1 MSRLGLLT
9 RRMLATP
16 AYWWAGLLL
25 VALISGLVWVSR
37 PGPVKG
43 SYAIRQAEVTHQQ
56 AGVPAVSTVSLPHV
70 WDDQAPRWEGEAR
83 YRLAWPVELVEQ
95 PDRTQDLAVLLPR
108 VGARYRV
115 WLNGQEVADRFWVY
129 DGFADTSL
137 VPQIVNLPHAWLA
150 EDPRNNRLEIEVQG
164 QPLRK
169 SGLSLVHVG
178 DATALKQRYD
188 QLMWWQVYATW
199 MVAAVSLMLGLM
211 ALLLWLNTRE
221 RLFGLLAAAAFA
233 WTIRLALTPL
243 ETPPMSFEVWYYLQ
257 KLSFTAYCG
266 FLYLFMWD
274 LFDYRQGHIRNF
286 VHGLLA
292 LGPVWLA
299 VTVYFNNYAMYQLWM
314 AVITL
319 TSLVALVKLFH
330 RARWGLDA
338 NQRLMVVFGAA
349 TMATGVRDFA
359 VVNMGVPGDAD
370 IRWMTVGSLMLM
382 YALGWVLVRRV
393 SAAMEQVKLLNA
405 ELSRK
410 VGEREDEL
418 QRLFEQLQL
427 VESQRVLEAE
437 RRRLTRDM
445 HDGLGSQ
452 LVQALNV
459 VRGGGERVESSAMAA
474 MLNHALEDLR
484 MTLDSLEPM
493 DGDLTTILGTLRQR
507 IAPALQAARVELDW
521 QVQEVPA
528 IPGLEARGVLHVFR
542 CLQEVFANVLKH
554 AQARRVTVITR
565 NLGNQVELC
574 VRDDGVGL
582 GHIDGLRTSG
592 GGRGMG
598 NIRLRAAELGVAVSF
613 EEARP
618 GTCVRFL
625 FPLHPAEGPNGLPV
639 AKSERNTGL
648 SGILDKNSRI
658 PS

>member
-1 MSRLGLLT
+1 MSWAGALT
-9 RRMLATP
+9 RRLLATP
-16 AYWWAGLLL
+16 AYWWAGMLLA
-25 VALISGLVWVSR
+25 VGIAGLAWVSR
-37 PGPVKG
+37 TTPVEG
-43 SYAIRQAEVTHQQ
+43 ALVVRQALVEHRQ
-56 AGVPAVSTVSLPHV
+56 AGVLQVSEVALPHV
-70 WDDQAPRWEGEAR
+70 WDEQSPRWEGEAR
-83 YRLAWPVELVEQ
+83 YRLPWPAGLSYSGGDQ
-95 PDRTQDLAVLLPR
+95 APLAMLLPR

-115 WLNGQEVADRFWVY
+115 WLNGQEVADRFWSY
-129 DGFADTSL
+129 EGFVDTSL
-137 VPQIVNLPHAWLA
+137 VPQIVHLPRAWLA
-150 EDPRNNRLEIEVQG
+150 AEPVDNHIEIEVRG

-169 SGLSLVHVG
+169 SGLSQVQIGRADALV
-178 DATALKQRYD
+178 QRHAD
-188 QLMWWQVYATW
+188 LMWWQVYVTW

-221 RLFGLLAAAAFA
+221 RLFGLLAAATFA
-233 WTIRLALTPL
+233 WAVRLGLSPL

-274 LFDYRQGHIRNF
+274 LFDYRQGLIRSF
-286 VHGLLA
+286 VNGLLW
-292 LGPVWLA
+292 LGPFWLA
-299 VTVYFNNYAMYQLWM
+299 VTVYVDSYAMYWIWM

-319 TSLVALVKLFH
+319 TSAVALVKLFH

-338 NQRLMVVFGAA
+338 NQRLTIVFGAA

-359 VVNMGVPGDAD
+359 VVNMGFPGDAD

-382 YALGWVLVRRV
+382 YALGWVMVRRV
-393 SAAMEQVKLLNA
+393 SAAMEQVRLLNT

-410 VGEREDEL
+410 VGEREVEL
-418 QRLFEQLQL
+418 QRLFERLRH

-459 VRGGGERVESSAMAA
+459 VRGSGPQVDTAAMAA
-474 MLNHALEDLR
+474 MLHHALEDLR

-493 DGDLTTILGTLRQR
+493 DGDLPTILGTLRQR
-507 IAPALQAARVELDW
+507 IAPAMLAAGVELVW
-521 QVQEVPA
+521 QVQEVPP

-554 AQARRVTVITR
+554 AQAGRVTVSTR
-565 NLGNQVELC
+565 DLGGQVELC
-574 VRDDGVGL
+574 VSDDGVGL
-582 GHIDGLRTSG
+582 GRLDGGLSGG

-598 NIRLRAAELGVAVSF
+598 NIRLRAAELGVLVSF
-613 EEARP
+613 EEAAP

-625 FPLHPAEGPNGLPV
+625 FPLQRHDPAG
-639 AKSERNTGL
+639 
-648 SGILDKNSRI
+648 SG
-658 PS
+658 

>member
-1 MSRLGLLT
+1 VSLLGRLT

-16 AYWWAGLLL
+16 AYWWAGMLLL
-25 VALISGLVWVSR
+25 VLIAGLVWVSR
-37 PGPVKG
+37 TSPVQG
-43 SYAIRQAEVTHQQ
+43 AYSIRQAEVEHQQ
-56 AGVPAVSTVSLPHV
+56 TGVPVLSAVALPHV
-70 WDDQAPRWEGEAR
+70 WDDQSPRWEGEAR
-83 YRLAWPVELVEQ
+83 YRLPWPADLVYRS
-95 PDRTQDLAVLLPR
+95 DRSRDLALLLPR

-115 WLNGQEVADRFWVY
+115 WLNGQEVADRFWAY
-129 DGFADTSL
+129 DGFVDTSL

-150 EDPRNNRLEIEVQG
+150 PVARDNRLEIEVRG

-169 SGLSLVHVG
+169 SGLSLVQVG
-178 DATALKQRYD
+178 EANALQKRFA

-211 ALLLWLNTRE
+211 SLLLWLNTRE
-221 RLFGLLAAAAFA
+221 RLFGLLAAATFA
-233 WTIRLALTPL
+233 WTIRLGLTPL

-266 FLYLFMWD
+266 FLFLFMWD
-274 LFDYRQGHIRNF
+274 LFEYRQGPIRSF
-286 VHGLLA
+286 VHGLLF

-299 VTVYFNNYAMYQLWM
+299 VTVYFNSYTMYQSWM
-314 AVITL
+314 AIITL
-319 TSLVALVKLFH
+319 TSVVALVKLFH

-359 VVNMGVPGDAD
+359 VVNMGLPGDAD

-393 SAAMEQVKLLNA
+393 SAAMEQVRLLNA

-418 QRLFEQLQL
+418 QRLFEQLRL
-427 VESQRVLEAE
+427 VESQRVLDTE

-459 VRGGGERVESSAMAA
+459 VRGGGEQVDSSAVAA

-493 DGDLTTILGTLRQR
+493 EGDLTTILGTLRQR
-507 IAPALQAARVELDW
+507 IAPALQAARIELDW

-528 IPGLEARGVLHVFR
+528 VPGLEARGVLHVFR

-554 AQARRVTVITR
+554 AQAQRVTVSTR
-565 NLGNQVELC
+565 DLGGQVELC

-582 GHIDGLRTSG
+582 GQLDRRRVGG

-613 EEARP
+613 EDARP

-625 FPLHPAEGPNGLPV
+625 FPLQQSGALV
-639 AKSERNTGL
+639 TG
-648 SGILDKNSRI
+648 
-658 PS
+658 

>member
-1 MSRLGLLT
+1 MNRWGCLSRRLLE
-9 RRMLATP
+9 TP
-16 AYWWAGLLL
+16 AYWWAGMLLL
-25 VALISGLVWVSR
+25 VLISGLIWVSR
-37 PGPVKG
+37 TSPVQG
-43 SYAIRQAEVTHQQ
+43 AYPIRQAEVLHRQ
-56 AGVPAVSTVSLPHV
+56 AGVPAQSLMALPHV
-70 WDDQAPRWEGEAR
+70 WDDQEPRWEGEAR
-83 YRLAWPVELVEQ
+83 YRLEWPAELTYQ
-95 PDRTQDLAVLLPR
+95 AGQRRDYAVLLPR

-115 WLNGQEVADRFWVY
+115 WLNGQEVANRFWVY
-129 DGFADTSL
+129 PGFADTSL
-137 VPQIVNLPHAWLA
+137 VPQIVYLPHAWLA
-150 EDPRNNRLEIEVQG
+150 TEARNNRLEIDVRG

-169 SGLSLVHVG
+169 SGLSQVQVG

-211 ALLLWLNTRE
+211 SLLLWLNTRE
-221 RLFGLLAAAAFA
+221 RLFGLLAAATFA
-233 WTIRLALTPL
+233 WTVRLGLTPL

-266 FLYLFMWD
+266 FLFLFMWD
-274 LFDYRQGHIRNF
+274 LFEYRQGPIRSF
-286 VHGLLA
+286 VHGLLF

-299 VTVYFNNYAMYQLWM
+299 VTVYMNSYAMYQLWM

-319 TSLVALVKLFH
+319 TSVVALIKLFH

-382 YALGWVLVRRV
+382 YALGWVVVRRV

-418 QRLFEQLQL
+418 QRLFEQLRL

-445 HDGLGSQ
+445 HEGLGSQ
-452 LVQALNV
+452 LVQAHNV
-459 VRGGGERVESSAMAA
+459 VRGSGEQVDSQAVAS

-493 DGDLTTILGTLRQR
+493 DGDLPTILGTLRQR
-507 IAPALQAARVELDW
+507 IAPALQAARIELDW
-521 QVQEVPA
+521 QVQEVPPV
-528 IPGLEARGVLHVFR
+528 PGLEARGVLHVFR

-554 AQARRVTVITR
+554 AQAQRVTVSTR
-565 NLGNQVELC
+565 DLGGQVELC
-574 VRDDGVGL
+574 VRDDGIGL
-582 GHIDGLRTSG
+582 GQLDRMTRGG

-598 NIRLRAAELGVAVSF
+598 NIRLRASELGVAVSF
-613 EEARP
+613 EDARP

-625 FPLHPAEGPNGLPV
+625 FPLQQPAALMAG
-639 AKSERNTGL
+639 
-648 SGILDKNSRI
+648 
-658 PS
+658 

>member
-1 MSRLGLLT
+1 M
-9 RRMLATP
+9 
-16 AYWWAGLLL
+16 LL
-25 VALISGLVWVSR
+25 VMLIAVLLWVTRTSPVAGAWVVQVAQVDYVPTSGAPL
-37 PGPVKG
+37 
-43 SYAIRQAEVTHQQ
+43 
-56 AGVPAVSTVSLPHV
+56 STTVELPHV
-70 WDDQAPRWEGEAR
+70 WDDQSPRWAGRAVYHLDWPEG
-83 YRLAWPVELVEQ
+83 LVYSRDAA
-95 PDRTQDLAVLLPR
+95 PALAVLLPR

-115 WLNGQEVADRFWVY
+115 RLNGHEVTDRFWSY
-129 DGFADTSL
+129 AGFVDTSL
-137 VPQIVNLPHAWLA
+137 VPQIVQLPRSWLA
-150 EDPRNNRLEIEVQG
+150 ADAAANRLEIEVAG

-169 SGLSLVHVG
+169 SGLSPVQIG
-178 DATALKQRYD
+178 DAEALTQRHD

-211 ALLLWLNTRE
+211 SLLLWLNTRE
-221 RLFGLLAAAAFA
+221 RIFGLLTAAAFS
-233 WTIRLALTPL
+233 WSVRLALTVL

-274 LFDYRQGHIRNF
+274 LFDYRQGVIRTF
-286 VHGLLA
+286 VHGLLVIA
-292 LGPVWLA
+292 PVWLA
-299 VTVYFNNYAMYQLWM
+299 LTVYFNSYGMYQLWM

-319 TSLVALVKLFH
+319 TSAVALVKLFH

-338 NQRLMVVFGAA
+338 NQRLTIVFAAA

-359 VVNMGVPGDAD
+359 VVNMGLPGDAD

-393 SAAMEQVKLLNA
+393 AAAMEQVRLLNA

-410 VGEREDEL
+410 VGEREGEV
-418 QRLFEQLQL
+418 QRLFERLRV

-459 VRGGGERVESSAMAA
+459 VRGGGDRVERSAVAA

-493 DGDLTTILGTLRQR
+493 DGDLPTILGTLRQR
-507 IAPALQAARVELDW
+507 ISPALLAAQIELDW
-521 QVQEVPA
+521 RVQEVPA

-554 AQARRVTVITR
+554 AQARRVTVSTR
-565 NLGNQVELC
+565 DLGGQVELC
-574 VRDDGVGL
+574 VTDDGVGIPAS
-582 GHIDGLRTSG
+582 GPSSSG
-592 GGRGMG
+592 GGRGIG
-598 NIRLRAAELGVAVSF
+598 NIRLRASELGVVVSF
-613 EEARP
+613 EDARP

-625 FPLHPAEGPNGLPV
+625 FPLHRSGAEAL
-639 AKSERNTGL
+639 
-648 SGILDKNSRI
+648 
-658 PS
+658 

>member
-1 MSRLGLLT
+1 MSQLGRLT

-16 AYWWAGLLL
+16 AYWWAGMLLL
-25 VALISGLVWVSR
+25 VLIVGLVWVSR
-37 PGPVKG
+37 TGPVQG
-43 SYAIRQAEVTHQQ
+43 AYSIQRAEVEHQQ
-56 AGVPAVSTVSLPHV
+56 AGVPVLSAVVLPHV
-70 WDDQAPRWEGEAR
+70 WDDQSPRWEGEAR
-83 YRLAWPVELVEQ
+83 YRLEWPADLVYR
-95 PDRTQDLAVLLPR
+95 PDRSRDLALLLPR

-115 WLNGQEVADRFWVY
+115 WLNGQEVADRFWAY
-129 DGFADTSL
+129 DGFVDTSL
-137 VPQIVNLPHAWLA
+137 VPQIVSLPHAWLA
-150 EDPRNNRLEIEVQG
+150 PNARDNRLEIEVRG

-169 SGLSLVHVG
+169 SGLSLVQVG
-178 DATALKQRYD
+178 DANALQKRFA

-211 ALLLWLNTRE
+211 SLLLWLNTRE
-221 RLFGLLAAAAFA
+221 RLFGLLAAATFA
-233 WTIRLALTPL
+233 WTIRLGLTPL

-266 FLYLFMWD
+266 FLFLFMWD
-274 LFDYRQGHIRNF
+274 LFEYRQGPIRSF
-286 VHGLLA
+286 VHGLLF

-299 VTVYFNNYAMYQLWM
+299 VTVYLNSYGMYQLWM

-319 TSLVALVKLFH
+319 TSVVALIKLFH

-393 SAAMEQVKLLNA
+393 SSAMEQVKLLNA

-418 QRLFEQLQL
+418 QRLFEQLRL

-459 VRGGGERVESSAMAA
+459 VRGGGQQMDSVSVAA

-493 DGDLTTILGTLRQR
+493 EGDLATILGTLRQR
-507 IAPALQAARVELDW
+507 IAPALQAAQVELDW

-554 AQARRVTVITR
+554 ARASRVTVITR
-565 NLGNQVELC
+565 DLGGQVELC
-574 VRDDGVGL
+574 VRDDGIGL
-582 GHIDGLRTSG
+582 GSLQAARTSG

-598 NIRLRAAELGVAVSF
+598 NIRLRASELGVFVSF
-613 EEARP
+613 EDARP

-625 FPLHPAEGPNGLPV
+625 FPLQQPDPMAGG
-639 AKSERNTGL
+639 
-648 SGILDKNSRI
+648 
-658 PS
+658 

>member
-1 MSRLGLLT
+1 MSWAGALT
-9 RRMLATP
+9 RRLLATP
-16 AYWWAGLLL
+16 AYWWAGMLL
-25 VALISGLVWVSR
+25 VVLIAGLLWVSR
-37 PGPVKG
+37 TGPVEG
-43 SYAIRQAEVTHQQ
+43 AHVIRVAQVEHRPSGGAPVS
-56 AGVPAVSTVSLPHV
+56 STVELPHV
-70 WDDQAPRWEGEAR
+70 WDDQSPRWEGQAR
-83 YRLAWPVELVEQ
+83 YRLDWPEALSYAKGDA
-95 PDRTQDLAVLLPR
+95 PALALLLPR

-115 WLNGQEVADRFWVY
+115 WLNGQEVADRYWSY
-129 DGFADTSL
+129 AGFADTAL
-137 VPQIVNLPHAWLA
+137 VPQIVQLPRPWLA
-150 EDPRNNRLEIEVQG
+150 PDAAANRLEIEVAG

-178 DATALKQRYD
+178 DADALLQRHA

-211 ALLLWLNTRE
+211 SLLLWLNTRE
-221 RLFGLLAAAAFA
+221 RLFGLLAAAAFSWA
-233 WTIRLALTPL
+233 VRLGLTAL
-243 ETPPMSFEVWYYLQ
+243 ETPPMPFEVWYYLQ

-274 LFDYRQGHIRNF
+274 LFDYRQGTIRTF
-286 VHGLLA
+286 VHGLLVIA
-292 LGPVWLA
+292 PVWLA
-299 VTVYFNNYAMYQLWM
+299 LTVYFNSYAMYQLWM
-314 AVITL
+314 AIITL
-319 TSLVALVKLFH
+319 TSAVALVKLFH

-338 NQRLMVVFGAA
+338 NQRLTIVFAAA

-359 VVNMGVPGDAD
+359 VVNMGLPGDAD

-393 SAAMEQVKLLNA
+393 SAAIEQVRLLNA

-410 VGEREDEL
+410 VEEREDEV
-418 QRLFEQLQL
+418 QRLFERLRL

-459 VRGGGERVESSAMAA
+459 VRGGGERVESTAVAA

-493 DGDLTTILGTLRQR
+493 DGDLPTILGTLRQR
-507 IAPALQAARVELDW
+507 IAPALQAAQVELDW

-554 AQARRVTVITR
+554 AQARRVTVSTR
-565 NLGNQVELC
+565 DLGDQVELC
-574 VRDDGVGL
+574 VRDDGIGL
-582 GHIDGLRTSG
+582 KAPSRNGPG
-592 GGRGMG
+592 GGRGIG

-613 EEARP
+613 EDARP
-618 GTCVRFL
+618 GTRVRFL
-625 FPLHPAEGPNGLPV
+625 FPSHRPDPLIH
-639 AKSERNTGL
+639 
-648 SGILDKNSRI
+648 
-658 PS
+658 

>member
-1 MSRLGLLT
+1 M
-9 RRMLATP
+9 
-16 AYWWAGLLL
+16 LLL
-25 VALISGLVWVSR
+25 VLISGLVWVSR
-37 PGPVKG
+37 TGPVQG
-43 SYAIRQAEVTHQQ
+43 AYSIQRAEVEHQQ
-56 AGVPAVSTVSLPHV
+56 VGVPVRSAVALPHV
-70 WDDQAPRWEGEAR
+70 WDDQTPRWEGEAR
-83 YRLAWPVELVEQ
+83 YRLEWPADLGYR
-95 PDRTQDLAVLLPR
+95 PDRGRDLALLLPR

-115 WLNGQEVADRFWVY
+115 WLNGQEVADRFWAY
-129 DGFADTSL
+129 DGFVDTSL

-150 EDPRNNRLEIEVQG
+150 PNARDNRLEIEVRG

-169 SGLSLVHVG
+169 SGLSLVQVG
-178 DATALKQRYD
+178 NANALQKRFA

-211 ALLLWLNTRE
+211 SLLLWLNTRE
-221 RLFGLLAAAAFA
+221 RLFGLLAAATFA
-233 WTIRLALTPL
+233 WTIRLGLTPL

-266 FLYLFMWD
+266 FLFLFMWD
-274 LFDYRQGHIRNF
+274 LFEYRQGPIRSF
-286 VHGLLA
+286 VHGLLC

-299 VTVYFNNYAMYQLWM
+299 VTVYLNSYGMYQLWM

-319 TSLVALVKLFH
+319 TSVVALLKLFH

-418 QRLFEQLQL
+418 QRLFEQLRL

-459 VRGGGERVESSAMAA
+459 VRGGGQQMDSASVAA

-493 DGDLTTILGTLRQR
+493 EGDLATILGTLRQR
-507 IAPALQAARVELDW
+507 IAPALQAAQVELDW

-554 AQARRVTVITR
+554 ARASRVTVITR
-565 NLGNQVELC
+565 DLGGQVELC
-574 VRDDGVGL
+574 VRDDGIGL
-582 GHIDGLRTSG
+582 GSLQSARTTG

-598 NIRLRAAELGVAVSF
+598 NIRLRASELGVFVSF
-613 EEARP
+613 EDARP

-625 FPLHPAEGPNGLPV
+625 FPLQQPDPLAHG
-639 AKSERNTGL
+639 
-648 SGILDKNSRI
+648 
-658 PS
+658 

>member
-1 MSRLGLLT
+1 M
-9 RRMLATP
+9 
-16 AYWWAGLLL
+16 LL
-25 VALISGLVWVSR
+25 VVAIAGLVWVSR
-37 PGPVKG
+37 TDAVAGAH
-43 SYAIRQAEVTHQQ
+43 AITVAEVTHRQT
-56 AGVPAVSTVSLPHV
+56 GVAPVSSVALPHI
-70 WDDQAPRWEGEAR
+70 WDDQSPRWEGLAR
-83 YRLAWPVELVEQ
+83 YRLAWPEN
-95 PDRTQDLAVLLPR
+95 LAYRAGETPLLALLLPR

-115 WLNGQEVADRFWVY
+115 WLNGQEVADRYWSY
-129 DGFADTSL
+129 EGFADTSL
-137 VPQIVNLPHAWLA
+137 VPQIVLLPRAWLA
-150 EDPRNNRLEIEVQG
+150 DDPRANQLEIEVSG

-169 SGLSLVHVG
+169 SGLSQVQVG
-178 DATALKQRYD
+178 DANALKQRHA

-221 RLFGLLAAAAFA
+221 RLFGLLAAATFA
-233 WTIRLALTPL
+233 WAVRLALTPL

-274 LFDYRQGHIRNF
+274 LFDYRQGLIRNF
-286 VHGLLA
+286 VNGLLII
-292 LGPVWLA
+292 GPVWLA
-299 VTVYFNNYAMYQLWM
+299 VTVYVNSYAMYQLWM

-319 TSLVALVKLFH
+319 TSAVALVKLFH

-338 NQRLMVVFGAA
+338 NQRLTIVFGAA

-359 VVNMGVPGDAD
+359 VVNMGFPGDAD

-393 SAAMEQVKLLNA
+393 AAAMEQVKLLNA

-410 VGEREDEL
+410 VSEREHEV
-418 QRLFEQLQL
+418 QRLFERLRL

-459 VRGGGERVESSAMAA
+459 VRGSGEQVDSSAVAA

-493 DGDLTTILGTLRQR
+493 DGDLPTILGTLRQR

-521 QVQEVPA
+521 QVQEVPVV
-528 IPGLEARGVLHVFR
+528 PGLEARGVLHVFR
-542 CLQEVFANVLKH
+542 CLQEVFANILKH
-554 AQARRVTVITR
+554 AQASRVTVSTR
-565 NLGNQVELC
+565 DLGGRVELC
-574 VRDDGVGL
+574 VCDDGVGL
-582 GHIDGLRTSG
+582 GKLQRP

-598 NIRLRAAELGVAVSF
+598 NIRLRASELGVVVSF
-613 EEARP
+613 EDARP

-625 FPLHPAEGPNGLPV
+625 FPVQQPETHTAG
-639 AKSERNTGL
+639 
-648 SGILDKNSRI
+648 
-658 PS
+658 

>member
-1 MSRLGLLT
+1 MSRLGHLT
-9 RRMLATP
+9 RRLLETP
-16 AYWWAGLLL
+16 AYWWAGMLLL
-25 VALISGLVWVSR
+25 VLISGLIWVSR
-37 PGPVKG
+37 TSPVPGAYP
-43 SYAIRQAEVTHQQ
+43 ILQ
-56 AGVPAVSTVSLPHV
+56 AGVEHQQVGVPVQSVVVLPHV
-70 WDDQAPRWEGEAR
+70 WDDQEPRWEGEAR
-83 YRLAWPVELVEQ
+83 YRLEWPA
-95 PDRTQDLAVLLPR
+95 DLAYKVDQGRDLALLLPR

-115 WLNGQEVADRFWVY
+115 WLNGQEVANRFWGY
-129 DGFADTSL
+129 QGFADTSL
-137 VPQIVNLPHAWLA
+137 VPQIVYLPRAWLA
-150 EDPRNNRLEIEVQG
+150 EEPRSNRLEIEVRG

-169 SGLSLVHVG
+169 SGLSLLQVG
-178 DATALKQRYD
+178 DATVLKQRYD

-211 ALLLWLNTRE
+211 SLLLWLNTRE
-221 RLFGLLAAAAFA
+221 RLFGLLAAATFA
-233 WTIRLALTPL
+233 WTVRLGLTPL

-266 FLYLFMWD
+266 FLFLFMWD
-274 LFDYRQGHIRNF
+274 LFEYRQGAIRSF
-286 VHGLLA
+286 VNGLLF
-292 LGPVWLA
+292 LGPAWLA
-299 VTVYFNNYAMYQLWM
+299 VTVYMNSYAMYQLWM

-319 TSLVALVKLFH
+319 TSVVALIKLFH

-418 QRLFEQLQL
+418 QRLFEQLRL

-459 VRGGGERVESSAMAA
+459 VRGSGEQVDSSAVAA

-493 DGDLTTILGTLRQR
+493 EGDLTTILGTLRQR

-521 QVQEVPA
+521 QVQEVPPV
-528 IPGLEARGVLHVFR
+528 PGLEARGVLHVFR

-554 AQARRVTVITR
+554 AQAQRVTVSTR
-565 NLGNQVELC
+565 DLGGQVELC

-582 GHIDGLRTSG
+582 GQLDRMRATG

-598 NIRLRAAELGVAVSF
+598 NIRLRASELGVAVSF
-613 EEARP
+613 EDARP

-625 FPLHPAEGPNGLPV
+625 FPLQQPGSLV
-639 AKSERNTGL
+639 AG
-648 SGILDKNSRI
+648 
-658 PS
+658 

>member
-1 MSRLGLLT
+1 M
-9 RRMLATP
+9 
-16 AYWWAGLLL
+16 LLL
-25 VALISGLVWVSR
+25 LLISGLVWVSR
-37 PGPVKG
+37 TSPVQG
-43 SYAIRQAEVTHQQ
+43 AYSIRQAEVEHQQ
-56 AGVPAVSTVSLPHV
+56 AGVPVRSAVALPHV
-70 WDDQAPRWEGEAR
+70 WDDQEPRWEGEAR
-83 YRLAWPVELVEQ
+83 YRLEWPADLVYRA
-95 PDRTQDLAVLLPR
+95 DRSRDLALLLPR

-115 WLNGQEVADRFWVY
+115 WLNGQEVADRFWDY
-129 DGFADTSL
+129 EGFADTSL
-137 VPQIVNLPHAWLA
+137 MPQIVYLPQAWLA
-150 EDPRNNRLEIEVQG
+150 EEARNNRLEIEVRG

-169 SGLSLVHVG
+169 SGLSLVQVG
-178 DATALKQRYD
+178 SANALKQRYD
-188 QLMWWQVYATW
+188 HLMWWQVYATW

-211 ALLLWLNTRE
+211 SLLLWLNTRE
-221 RLFGLLAAAAFA
+221 KLFGLLAAATFA
-233 WTIRLALTPL
+233 WTVRLGLTPL

-266 FLYLFMWD
+266 FLFLFMWD
-274 LFDYRQGHIRNF
+274 LFEYRQGPIRRF
-286 VHGLLA
+286 VHGLLF

-299 VTVYFNNYAMYQLWM
+299 VTVYINSYAMYQLWM

-319 TSLVALVKLFH
+319 TSVVALVKLFH
-330 RARWGLDA
+330 RARWGLDV

-410 VGEREDEL
+410 VGEREEEL
-418 QRLFEQLQL
+418 QRLFEQLRL

-459 VRGGGERVESSAMAA
+459 VRGSGQQVDSTAVAA

-493 DGDLTTILGTLRQR
+493 EGDLTTILGTLRQR
-507 IAPALQAARVELDW
+507 IAPALLAARVELDW
-521 QVQEVPA
+521 QVQEVPPV
-528 IPGLEARGVLHVFR
+528 PGLEARGVLHVFR

-554 AQARRVTVITR
+554 AQAQRVTVSTR
-565 NLGNQVELC
+565 DLGGQVELC

-582 GHIDGLRTSG
+582 GQLDGMRATGS
-592 GGRGMG
+592 GRGMG

-613 EEARP
+613 EDARP

-625 FPLHPAEGPNGLPV
+625 FPLQQPGSPV
-639 AKSERNTGL
+639 AG
-648 SGILDKNSRI
+648 
-658 PS
+658 

>member
-1 MSRLGLLT
+1 MSWAGALT
-9 RRMLATP
+9 RRLLATP
-16 AYWWAGLLL
+16 AYWWAGMLL
-25 VALISGLVWVSR
+25 VVLIAGLLWVSR
-37 PGPVKG
+37 TGPVEG
-43 SYAIRQAEVTHQQ
+43 AHVIRVAQVEHQPSGG
-56 AGVPAVSTVSLPHV
+56 APVASTVELPHV
-70 WDDQAPRWEGEAR
+70 WDDQSPRWEGQAR
-83 YRLAWPVELVEQ
+83 YRLEWPEALTY
-95 PDRTQDLAVLLPR
+95 PKGDAPALALLLPR

-115 WLNGQEVADRFWVY
+115 WLNGQEVADRYWSY
-129 DGFADTSL
+129 AGFADTAL
-137 VPQIVNLPHAWLA
+137 VPQIVQLPRPWLA
-150 EDPRNNRLEIEVQG
+150 PDAAANRLEIEVAG

-178 DATALKQRYD
+178 DADALLQRHA

-211 ALLLWLNTRE
+211 SLLLWLNTRE
-221 RLFGLLAAAAFA
+221 RLFGLLAAAAFSWA
-233 WTIRLALTPL
+233 VRLGLTAL
-243 ETPPMSFEVWYYLQ
+243 ETPPMPFEVWYYLQ

-274 LFDYRQGHIRNF
+274 LFDYRQGTIRSF
-286 VHGLLA
+286 VHGLLVIA
-292 LGPVWLA
+292 PVWLA
-299 VTVYFNNYAMYQLWM
+299 LTVYFSSYAMYQLWM
-314 AVITL
+314 AIITL
-319 TSLVALVKLFH
+319 TSAVALVKLFH

-338 NQRLMVVFGAA
+338 NQRLTIVFAAA

-359 VVNMGVPGDAD
+359 VVNMGLPGDAD

-393 SAAMEQVKLLNA
+393 SAAIEQVRLLNA

-410 VGEREDEL
+410 VEEREDEV
-418 QRLFEQLQL
+418 QRLFERLRL

-459 VRGGGERVESSAMAA
+459 VRGGGERVESTAVAA

-493 DGDLTTILGTLRQR
+493 DGDLPTILGTLRQR
-507 IAPALQAARVELDW
+507 IAPALQAAQVELDW

-554 AQARRVTVITR
+554 AQARRVTVSTR
-565 NLGNQVELC
+565 DLGDQVELC
-574 VRDDGVGL
+574 VRDDGIGL
-582 GHIDGLRTSG
+582 EAPSRNGPG
-592 GGRGMG
+592 GGRGIG

-613 EEARP
+613 EDARP
-618 GTCVRFL
+618 GTRVRFL
-625 FPLHPAEGPNGLPV
+625 FPSHRPDPLIH
-639 AKSERNTGL
+639 
-648 SGILDKNSRI
+648 
-658 PS
+658 

>member
-1 MSRLGLLT
+1 MTPWGGALT
-9 RRMLATP
+9 RRLLATP
-16 AYWWAGLLL
+16 AYVWAGILLL
-25 VALISGLVWVSR
+25 VAIAGLVWVTR
-37 PGPVKG
+37 TGPVDE
-43 SYAIRQAEVTHQQ
+43 AFVIREAQVEHMQPGVAQQ
-56 AGVPAVSTVSLPHV
+56 SLATLPHV
-70 WDDQAPRWEGEAR
+70 WDDLTPRWRGQAR
-83 YRLAWPVELVEQ
+83 YRLAWPQGLVY
-95 PDRTQDLAVLLPR
+95 PDGSPPRLALLLPR

-115 WLNGQEVADRFWVY
+115 WLNGQEIAERYWSY
-129 DGFADTSL
+129 DGFVDTAL
-137 VPQIVNLPHAWLA
+137 LPQIVSLPVALLA
-150 EDPRNNRLEIEVQG
+150 QRPQDNRIDIEVQG

-169 SGLSLVHVG
+169 SGLSQVQVG
-178 DATALKQRYD
+178 DADALRNRHA

-211 ALLLWLNTRE
+211 SLLLWLNTRE
-221 RLFGLLAAAAFA
+221 RMFGLLAAAALA
-233 WTIRLALTPL
+233 WSVRLGLTPL
-243 ETPPMSFEVWYYLQ
+243 ETPPMPFEVWYYLH

-274 LFDYRQGHIRNF
+274 LFDYRQGWIRTF
-286 VHGLLA
+286 VNGLLLIA
-292 LGPVWLA
+292 PVWLA
-299 VTVYFNNYAMYQLWM
+299 VTVYFDAYRMYQWWM

-319 TSLVALVKLFH
+319 TSVVALVKLFH
-330 RARWGLDA
+330 RARWGMDA
-338 NQRLMVVFGAA
+338 NQRLTIVFGAA

-359 VVNMGVPGDAD
+359 VVNMGVAGDAD

-393 SAAMEQVKLLNA
+393 SAAMEQVRLLNA

-410 VGEREDEL
+410 VGEREGEV
-418 QRLFEQLQL
+418 QRLFEQLRL

-459 VRGGGERVESSAMAA
+459 VRGSGAQLSSAAVED

-493 DGDLTTILGTLRQR
+493 DGDLPTILGTLRQR
-507 IAPALQAARVELDW
+507 IAPALQAAQVELDW

-554 AQARRVTVITR
+554 AHARRVTVSTR
-565 NLGNQVELC
+565 DLDGQVELC
-574 VRDDGVGL
+574 VCDDGVGL
-582 GHIDGLRTSG
+582 GTEGAPAAG

-598 NIRLRAAELGVAVSF
+598 NIRLRAAELGVVVTF
-613 EEARP
+613 EDARP

-625 FPLHPAEGPNGLPV
+625 FPVQPSPV
-639 AKSERNTGL
+639 
-648 SGILDKNSRI
+648 
-658 PS
+658 PPPC